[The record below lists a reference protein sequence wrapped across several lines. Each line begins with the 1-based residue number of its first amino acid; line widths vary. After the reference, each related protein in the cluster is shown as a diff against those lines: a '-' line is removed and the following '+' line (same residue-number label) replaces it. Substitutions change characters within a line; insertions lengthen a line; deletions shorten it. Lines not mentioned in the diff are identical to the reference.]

1 MMNRRDS
8 FLSLGAGLAITSVG
22 LAGCNSLSGRLLKP
36 KRKELKADLVV
47 IGGGLGG
54 CAAALSALSSGLRV
68 IMTEETDWIGG
79 QLTSQG
85 VPPDEHRWIESFG
98 CTRTYR
104 KFRNAIRDYYRRHY
118 PLTDNARQLK
128 NLNPGSGSVSR
139 LCHEPRVA
147 LACLE
152 SLLAPFEVNGQ
163 LTLLMQ
169 TKPIAAELVSDNIRA
184 VEVLNMG
191 TGHSLILNGSIFAD
205 ATELGDLLPLA
216 NCEFVTGTEGKKQ
229 TGELHMPDRASPGN
243 QQAFTMC
250 FAVDHV
256 VGEEHVIDKPKEY
269 DFWSGYIPDLMPAWP
284 GRLLDFTYTHPSS
297 GASKQLG
304 FNPKGPHKIGV
315 INLWTYRRILAQ
327 SNFNPGSGLR
337 DISLINWPQNDYFLG
352 NLVGVSDAE
361 RNRHIDRSKQLSLSL
376 LYWLQTEAPRDDG
389 GEGWPGLRLR
399 KDVMG
404 TNDGL
409 AKYPYVRESRR
420 IRALTTIVEQ
430 DCGRE
435 NRALVMGEKESQV
448 QAKRYLDSVG
458 IGHYQIDLHPSTGGD
473 NYIDFAALPFELPLG
488 ALIPQRVSNL
498 IASCK
503 NIGTTHITNGCY
515 RLHPIEWN
523 IGEVAGHLAATAI
536 ANSVQPRRF
545 GEMANSSLLFGTS
558 SVRLASKPAGLLR
571 QHGGKTCDELK
582 AEGK

>member
-1 MMNRRDS
+1 MTA
-8 FLSLGAGLAITSVG
+8 FVSLGAGLAITSVG
-22 LAGCNSLSGRLLKP
+22 LAGCNSLSGRLVKQ

-243 QQAFTMC
+243 QQAFTTC

-269 DFWSGYIPDLMPAWP
+269 DFWSRYIPDLMPAWP
-284 GRLLDFTYTHPSS
+284 GRLLDFTYTAPVEWCIQAA
-297 GASKQLG
+297 GIQPQG
-304 FNPKGPHKIGV
+304 ITHKIGV

-420 IRALTTIVEQ
+420 IRAMTTIVEQ

-536 ANSVQPRRF
+536 ANSVQPKAILENGKLLSSFRDFLHKIGVETSWPPPQARRQD
-545 GEMANSSLLFGTS
+545 
-558 SVRLASKPAGLLR
+558 R
-571 QHGGKTCDELK
+571 
-582 AEGK
+582 

>member
-1 MMNRRDS
+1 MNRRDS

-22 LAGCNSLSGRLLKP
+22 LAGCNSLSGRLVKP
-36 KRKELKADLVV
+36 KRKELKADLVI

-118 PLTDNARQLK
+118 PLTDNARDLK

-163 LTLLMQ
+163 LTLLVQ
-169 TKPIAAELVSDNIRA
+169 TKPIAAELVSDNIRS
-184 VEVLNMG
+184 VEVFNMG

-229 TGELHMPDRASPGN
+229 TGELHMPDRVSPGN

-256 VGEEHVIDKPKEY
+256 VGAEHVIDKPKEY

-284 GRLLDFTYTHPSS
+284 GRLLDFSYTHPSS

-420 IRALTTIVEQ
+420 IRAMTTIVEQ

-536 ANSVQPRRF
+536 ANSVQPKAIWENGKLLSSFRDFLRKIGVETSWPPPQTRR
-545 GEMANSSLLFGTS
+545 
-558 SVRLASKPAGLLR
+558 
-571 QHGGKTCDELK
+571 QDE
-582 AEGK
+582 

>member
-1 MMNRRDS
+1 MNRRDS

-22 LAGCNSLSGRLLKP
+22 LAGCNSLSGRLVKP

-54 CAAALSALSSGLRV
+54 CAAAFSALSSGLRV

-118 PLTDNARQLK
+118 PLTDNARDLK

-163 LTLLMQ
+163 MTLLVQ
-169 TKPIAAELVSDNIRA
+169 TKPIAAELVSDNIRS
-184 VEVLNMG
+184 VEVFNMG

-229 TGELHMPDRASPGN
+229 TGELHAPDRASPGN
-243 QQAFTMC
+243 QQAFTTC

-256 VGEEHVIDKPKEY
+256 VGAEHVIDKPKEY

-284 GRLLDFTYTHPSS
+284 GRLLDFSYTHPSS

-304 FNPKGPHKIGV
+304 FNPKVPHKIGV

-352 NLVGVSDAE
+352 NLVGVSDTE

-420 IRALTTIVEQ
+420 IRAMTTIVEQ

-435 NRALVMGEKESQV
+435 NRALVTGKKESQV

-536 ANSVQPRRF
+536 ANSVQPKAIWENGKLLSSFRDFLHKIGVETSWPPPQTRR
-545 GEMANSSLLFGTS
+545 
-558 SVRLASKPAGLLR
+558 
-571 QHGGKTCDELK
+571 QDE
-582 AEGK
+582 

>member
-1 MMNRRDS
+1 MNRRDS

-22 LAGCNSLSGRLLKP
+22 LAGCNSLSGRLVKP
-36 KRKELKADLVV
+36 KRKELKADLVI

-118 PLTDNARQLK
+118 PLTDNARDLK

-163 LTLLMQ
+163 LTLLVQ
-169 TKPIAAELVSDNIRA
+169 TKPIAAELVSDNIRS
-184 VEVLNMG
+184 VEVFNMG

-229 TGELHMPDRASPGN
+229 TGELHMPDRVSPGN

-256 VGEEHVIDKPKEY
+256 VGAEHVIDKPKEY

-284 GRLLDFTYTHPSS
+284 GRLLDFSYTHPSS

-420 IRALTTIVEQ
+420 IRAMTTIVEQ

-435 NRALVMGEKESQV
+435 NRALVVGEKESQV

-536 ANSVQPRRF
+536 ANSVQPKAIWENGKLLSSFRDFLHKIGVETSWPPPQTRR
-545 GEMANSSLLFGTS
+545 
-558 SVRLASKPAGLLR
+558 
-571 QHGGKTCDELK
+571 
-582 AEGK
+582 